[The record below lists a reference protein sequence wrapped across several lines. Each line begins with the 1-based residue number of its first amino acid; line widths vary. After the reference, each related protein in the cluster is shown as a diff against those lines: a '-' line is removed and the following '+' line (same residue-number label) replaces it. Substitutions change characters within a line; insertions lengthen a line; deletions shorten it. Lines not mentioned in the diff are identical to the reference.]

1 MIRPLLLMYQQT
13 TLPMSK
19 LKNLVT
25 KCASFFWVPVSRS
38 TTNVKYLPETST
50 LLINQ
55 IKAHN
60 LLKGKSDLK
69 QNCTYHSD
77 ALFWHSFPYPFWVI
91 LFWVLT

>member
-25 KCASFFWVPVSRS
+25 KCASFFWLPVSRS

-69 QNCTYHSD
+69 QKCKGFRSSCIAYYSGQG
-77 ALFWHSFPYPFWVI
+77 SPCEGV
-91 LFWVLT
+91 